1 MLEHKFKT
9 VRELKDALNECP
21 DDAEIDISELPNN
34 ISRHGLTTVFDGK
47 KVLICEY
54 HDYEIINKYHNI
66 FSELSKTEQSRCGCV
81 YEMYQRNLSTAID
94 GYLSELTQ
102 EDKIKVIQLA
112 RAEFDYISPEEI
124 TEAIRQNQ
132 EDGYC
137 SHGLDPNCCPLGC
150 GDI

>member
-54 HDYEIINKYHNI
+54 HDYEIIKKYRNI

-112 RAEFDYISPEEI
+112 IAEFDYISPEEI

>member
-54 HDYEIINKYHNI
+54 HDYEIINKYRNI

-94 GYLSELTQ
+94 GYWGLTLSGTKTHVKQRFLPLTPLLMVS
-102 EDKIKVIQLA
+102 DDLW
-112 RAEFDYISPEEI
+112 SPVLP
-124 TEAIRQNQ
+124 A
-132 EDGYC
+132 
-137 SHGLDPNCCPLGC
+137 
-150 GDI
+150 

>member
-1 MLEHKFKT
+1 M
-9 VRELKDALNECP
+9 
-21 DDAEIDISELPNN
+21 
-34 ISRHGLTTVFDGK
+34 
-47 KVLICEY
+47 CEY
-54 HDYEIINKYHNI
+54 HDYEIINKYRNI
-66 FSELSKTEQSRCGCV
+66 FSELSKIEQSRCGCV

-102 EDKIKVIQLA
+102 EDKRKVIQLA

>member
-54 HDYEIINKYHNI
+54 HDYEIINKYRNI

-112 RAEFDYISPEEI
+112 RAEFDYISPEGI

-137 SHGLDPNCCPLGC
+137 SHGLDHNCCPLGC

>member
-54 HDYEIINKYHNI
+54 HDYEIINKYRNI
-66 FSELSKTEQSRCGCV
+66 FSEL
-81 YEMYQRNLSTAID
+81 
-94 GYLSELTQ
+94 
-102 EDKIKVIQLA
+102 
-112 RAEFDYISPEEI
+112 
-124 TEAIRQNQ
+124 
-132 EDGYC
+132 
-137 SHGLDPNCCPLGC
+137 
-150 GDI
+150 

>member
-1 MLEHKFKT
+1 M
-9 VRELKDALNECP
+9 
-21 DDAEIDISELPNN
+21 
-34 ISRHGLTTVFDGK
+34 
-47 KVLICEY
+47 CEY
-54 HDYEIINKYHNI
+54 HDYEIINKYRNI